1 MKEAN
6 QKVQELTTELNSSR
20 ADHDKLKVEN
30 ERTSKLM
37 GQLEKELK
45 GSSKSGPEIESLKLQ
60 LSEALQNSDT
70 LKTQVD
76 DLKSQ
81 LGDIETERANHQRLI
96 KEFGKLE
103 QRYEKVNS
111 NLSRYTK
118 SSSKSGLTL
127 SKQEPINE
135 LESLIEEIDNHEDNM
150 KIIKSS
156 ATSSEVNEE
165 VESFE
170 KNKLMY
176 MTLNGSEMD
185 MGLLSKL
192 QKRIQFLE
200 SERKDFIELGYV
212 KSGGKNTENDI
223 INNNHRE
230 LIGDKSSPQYAFIER

>member
-1 MKEAN
+1 LKEAN